1 MRPGIDKIKHS
12 ILGLIH
18 NVRGLSMVKKENS
31 RSTSISMHLLKE
43 YNKTRS
49 YAHSKLIC
57 YAPFKSLYFTPEG
70 KVYSCCYN
78 RSHILGSYPERSIL
92 EIWKGESIQSLRS
105 SLGAND
111 LTNGCF
117 SCLTQME
124 EGTFSTVLAK
134 HFDDYPLRKFP
145 SVMEFELSNV
155 CNMACVMCDGR
166 YSSVI
171 RKEREML
178 PPIHNPY
185 NAGFVLQLEE
195 FIPHLSKAK
204 FQGGEPFL
212 IPIYYDIWEKILEVN
227 PNCVISVQT
236 NGSVL
241 NERIK
246 KLLEKG
252 NFHITV
258 SVDAA
263 SEEVF
268 DTIRLK
274 GDFTQVISNIQYF
287 QSLCKSKNAYFG
299 VATCPMQQ
307 NWHEIPDIIRTCN
320 DMDAEIT
327 FNRVWHP
334 PNCALWSCSEN
345 KLLEILTNYEK
356 IDLQGNSGTALHN
369 KKQFDELVSQIQLW
383 TEKAKKNET
392 MQAALNEL
400 DNEALK
406 NILLNR
412 MLRQAD
418 IELAGN
424 ENTVDRDVLITRF
437 EKVFDQLSASIN
449 YRSMLVKLNDI
460 PGEVLVREFSNNT
473 EEVLLSQAKEYLKE
487 F

>member
-1 MRPGIDKIKHS
+1 MNKIA
-12 ILGLIH
+12 LVL
-18 NVRGLSMVKKENS
+18 MVLCS
-31 RSTSISMHLLKE
+31 AL
-43 YNKTRS
+43 
-49 YAHSKLIC
+49 
-57 YAPFKSLYFTPEG
+57 FG
-70 KVYSCCYN
+70 
-78 RSHILGSYPERSIL
+78 
-92 EIWKGESIQSLRS
+92 
-105 SLGAND
+105 
-111 LTNGCF
+111 
-117 SCLTQME
+117 
-124 EGTFSTVLAK
+124 
-134 HFDDYPLRKFP
+134 
-145 SVMEFELSNV
+145 
-155 CNMACVMCDGR
+155 
-166 YSSVI
+166 
-171 RKEREML
+171 
-178 PPIHNPY
+178 
-185 NAGFVLQLEE
+185 QL
-195 FIPHLSKAK
+195 
-204 FQGGEPFL
+204 
-212 IPIYYDIWEKILEVN
+212 
-227 PNCVISVQT
+227 
-236 NGSVL
+236 
-241 NERIK
+241 
-246 KLLEKG
+246 
-252 NFHITV
+252 
-258 SVDAA
+258 
-263 SEEVF
+263 
-268 DTIRLK
+268 
-274 GDFTQVISNIQYF
+274 
-287 QSLCKSKNAYFG
+287 
-299 VATCPMQQ
+299 QQ